1 VIDALKSATSTN
13 FADRRA
19 TTTTTSVKRDDKQL
33 TAAAL
38 VETAA
43 AGEDA
48 PIEPILVNV

>member
-1 VIDALKSATSTN
+1 VIDDLKSATSTK
-13 FADRRA
+13 FADQRV
-19 TTTTTSVKRDDKQL
+19 TTTPTSVKRDDDQL

-38 VETAA
+38 LETAA